1 MTARV
6 SVPRPPS
13 IVGAR
18 DPNGE
23 LFREMDLDSAAS
35 AVANC
40 ADRSAWRARRAWQQ
54 AGSWVR
60 GEANRMQALTLAN
73 FGMQCDPRPAL
84 VQVHPDGWSTSFRG
98 GWACERGVVGPARGK
113 STPGEFERISM
124 AYAGHFR
131 GAGQPTVPIG

>member
-1 MTARV
+1 MSFFGNVGCIVVRIKNRLEVRLYGSQLPVTARV
-6 SVPRPPS
+6 SVPRQRS
-13 IVGAR
+13 IVCAR

-40 ADRSAWRARRAWQQ
+40 ADRSAWRARRARPQ
-54 AGSWVR
+54 AGSGVR

-98 GWACERGVVGPARGK
+98 R
-113 STPGEFERISM
+113 
-124 AYAGHFR
+124 
-131 GAGQPTVPIG
+131 